1 LFLEYTHFGRKQ
13 IETEEL
19 RVLESI
25 VELLGCLLSSAL
37 IFLIGSR
44 IVGSIVAALRA
55 VGRGS

>member
-1 LFLEYTHFGRKQ
+1 M
-13 IETEEL
+13 EEL

-37 IFLIGSR
+37 IFLIGSC